1 MAQGRKTGG
10 RQAGVPNKRTAATKA
25 VLLEVVAKF
34 EEAVPAAFDGDAV
47 ALMQVIYRDPQYP
60 IELRLDAAKSSA
72 RFERPTLSAAMVK
85 DVTPSRDAGSRETRI
100 RELLERGLANGAVT
114 IIGE

>member
-1 MAQGRKTGG
+1 MAKGRKTGG
-10 RQAGVPNKRTAATKA
+10 RRAGVPNKRTADTKA
-25 VLLEVVAKF
+25 DVQAVVAKF
-34 EEAVPAAFDGDAV
+34 EAAVPTAFDGDAV

-85 DVTPSRDAGSRETRI
+85 DVTPLRDAGSRNARI
-100 RELLERGLANGAVT
+100 IELLERGLAGGGIKV
-114 IIGE
+114 IGG